1 MQHNNTRAVKSTLVI
16 WAAFL
21 ELVIVIH
28 RASRT
33 SLGGKHCISYLIL
46 SYYLRIGPPRREFCK
61 RVLPSP
67 RIGSQ
72 LQQRREVKR
81 AARLLKEKVEKA
93 AVQTLLDE
101 ETTAQD
107 LLGE

>member
-1 MQHNNTRAVKSTLVI
+1 
-16 WAAFL
+16 
-21 ELVIVIH
+21 
-28 RASRT
+28 
-33 SLGGKHCISYLIL
+33 
-46 SYYLRIGPPRREFCK
+46 
-61 RVLPSP
+61 
-67 RIGSQ
+67 